1 MVIPSAPTGTTLQVV
16 SAYQLKVIFSP
27 PDDNG
32 GDTITKYLVEWST
45 DINFAAPASAVV
57 SALTGSAPFFYTI
70 GSLTSKLVTGTY
82 YYVRVSCANSQ
93 GYGPTVRT
101 SPNKLNPSE
110 PPQAPQGIFLGSTSP
125 TMLTVTFEP
134 PFSDGGDTVTKYE
147 IEWDKSPTFNSLE
160 GGSKV
165 QVAATERS
173 YTMSMLTTN
182 VIYYVRVFA
191 VNGRGVGS
199 EGKASPQFLKP
210 QLQVPGVPVSVLAAQ
225 PVPPVIKKIVV
236 TWQRPRIPHHGYPCF
251 GTKAN
256 PTNCP
261 TYVSGSDPMSDGGAA
276 ITKYKIQF
284 SASSVFA
291 PSSTFEKEVTNAATQ
306 YTLGVN
312 EGVQSGVTYY
322 VRVMAYNSEGFSDPC
337 ANVGPT
343 CASTAAVVKTTTT

>member
-1 MVIPSAPTGTTLQVV
+1 
-16 SAYQLKVIFSP
+16 VIFSP

-32 GDTITKYLVEWST
+32 GDTITKYLVEWSL
-45 DINFAAPASAVV
+45 DINFATSSSAIV

-70 GSLTSKLVTGTY
+70 GSLTSKLMTGAY

-110 PPQAPQGIFLGSTSP
+110 PPQAPTEVYLGSTSP
-125 TMLTVTFEP
+125 SMLTVTFAP
-134 PFSDGGDTVTKYE
+134 PISDGGDTVTKYE
-147 IEWDKSPTFNSLE
+147 IEWDQSPTFNSLT
-160 GGSKV
+160 GGAKV

-173 YTMSMLTTN
+173 YTMSTLTPN

-199 EGKASPQFLKP
+199 EAKASPQFKKP
-210 QLQVPGVPVSVLAAQ
+210 QLQVPGVPVMVLAEQ
-225 PVPPVIKKIVV
+225 PVPPTTKKVKV
-236 TWQRPRIPHHGYPCF
+236 TWNRPRIPHHGYPCF
-251 GTKAN
+251 GTAAN

-284 SASSVFA
+284 SASPAFLASA
-291 PSSTFEKEVTNAATQ
+291 TFEKEVTNSATQ

-312 EGVQSGVTYY
+312 EGVQSGVKYY
-322 VRVMAYNSEGFSDPC
+322 VRVMAYNSEGFSNPC
-337 ANVGPT
+337 GNTGPV
-343 CASTAAVVKTTTT
+343 CSSTAPVASTTTT